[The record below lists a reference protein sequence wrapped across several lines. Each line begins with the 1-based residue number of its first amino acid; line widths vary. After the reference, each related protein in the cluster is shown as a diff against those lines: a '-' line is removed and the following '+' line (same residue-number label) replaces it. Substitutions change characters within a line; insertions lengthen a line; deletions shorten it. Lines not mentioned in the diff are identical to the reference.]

1 VCLIPKIIPF
11 ACLLAQ
17 FGTPI
22 VLDAK
27 AERAFAP
34 SASPVPP
41 EPSPK
46 GRHSNPIASGTQRA
60 APAAPFSRLN
70 PNRPDSGLIPHIG
83 AIPPGRFRLSPNVI
97 HPEFPKTSLCT
108 ITTPTESCW
117 MRVDDRL
124 LILDIG
130 RAKGYHSA
138 SRSLNL

>member
-1 VCLIPKIIPF
+1 MCLIPKIIPF

-83 AIPPGRFRLSPNVI
+83 AIPPGRFRLSPNVN
-97 HPEFPKTSLCT
+97 PP
-108 ITTPTESCW
+108 
-117 MRVDDRL
+117 RVSQNQPLYNHDPDRKL
-124 LILDIG
+124 LDA
-130 RAKGYHSA
+130 RR
-138 SRSLNL
+138 RSVTYP